1 MLSRPSLRSIYN
13 LFARSYLDFGDM
25 IYDQACNNWFHCG
38 LKKIQYNAALVKKG
52 DTRGTTKEKNYQ
64 GSGFEILQQVK

>member
-1 MLSRPSLRSIYN
+1 
-13 LFARSYLDFGDM
+13 M
-25 IYDQACNNWFHCG
+25 IYDQAGNNWFHCG

-64 GSGFEILQQVK
+64 GSGFQILQQVK